1 MVRSSAG
8 RGRRL
13 VGALDTSAIKIIAM
27 PTRRI
32 RGRTPSV
39 TGSRARSWWA
49 MVSTLGLLSTTGCVD
64 TAGVSSPTPPSASA
78 AVADEPHTRFDVLF
92 ARDIIEHGAQAV
104 ALGELLVV
112 KNDVEP
118 DAADI
123 ARRIA
128 ANNTGRT
135 RELQSFLLEWGF
147 TPMTV
152 SPDPPQSE
160 SGVKVQRGQHPLAT
174 DADYRVLRDS
184 IEPGAT
190 GVFVDL
196 MIRQNQFTISAARSQ
211 LQSGSH
217 PGAMAVARS
226 LIQEQQAEISALEAL
241 SR

>member
-13 VGALDTSAIKIIAM
+13 VGALDTSAIRIIAM

-39 TGSRARSWWA
+39 TGSRARSCLA
-49 MVSTLGLLSTTGCVD
+49 MVATLGLLSTTGCVD
-64 TAGVSSPTPPSASA
+64 TAGVSSPTPQSGSL
-78 AVADEPHTRFDVLF
+78 AVVDEPHTRFDVLF

-112 KNDVEP
+112 KSSVEP

-152 SPDPPQSE
+152 SPDPPQAE
-160 SGVKVQRGQHPLAT
+160 PGIERGEHPLAT

-184 IEPGAT
+184 IQPSAT

-196 MIRQNQFTISAARSQ
+196 MIQQNKFTISAARSE

-226 LIQEQQAEISALEAL
+226 LIEEQQAEISDLYAL
-241 SR
+241 RR